1 MATPL
6 FTYFQGRIPIRRH
19 EHVAILYR
27 GRAEAFRAASFLA
40 EGLKANDLCVYLAPD
55 DYQAEMLSRL
65 RAIGLEVDRHTRNG
79 SFRSHHGFGALQSLK
94 EWTQGIFIEA
104 ERAASP
110 SLRWLEEGLWPAPVD
125 FPMSHFFEFHALLNY
140 QVKHCHSVA
149 LCQYD
154 LERIATG
161 DLLTAIAAHRHLV
174 VEGALVRDNP
184 FYIPPEKFLPLSPLE
199 REQDL
204 LRLFRD
210 VQFDVGKLLAA
221 LTGYA
226 RVEQALSKSPK
237 L

>member
-1 MATPL
+1 VATPL

-27 GRAEAFRAASFLA
+27 GRAGAFRAASFFG
-40 EGLKANDLCVYLAPD
+40 EGLKAGDLCVYLAPD

-65 RAIGLEVDRHTRNG
+65 RSMAVEVDRHTRDG
-79 SFRSHHGFGALQSLK
+79 SFRGHHGFGTFQPLK
-94 EWTQGIFIEA
+94 EWTEGIFIDA
-104 ERAASP
+104 ERAGAP
-110 SLRWLEEGLWPAPVD
+110 SLRWLEEGLWPALVD
-125 FPMSHFFEFHALLNY
+125 FPMSRFFEFHALLNY
-140 QVKHCHSVA
+140 QVKHYPSVA

-154 LERIATG
+154 LDQIAIN

-184 FYIPPEKFLPLSPLE
+184 FYIPPEKFLPLSPSE
-199 REQDL
+199 RERNL

-221 LTGYA
+221 LSGFA
-226 RVEQALSKSPK
+226 RVQQALSKSSE